1 VHVYDFIT
9 DQEQHRI
16 KTGSR
21 SVNKDQPF
29 EMVLSGYR
37 DLFLEQLDKLTV
49 KEESNYLNQSLKES
63 GDVQKWLDGLLHI
76 IQTDGRNITQLFA
89 DLIGVYEVFISGKHQ
104 TAVSLLYYFLEKYDL
119 LDNVYYEMLGCFFR
133 GRYIEEGKDY
143 MEESFYYHIPF
154 NQRFRIKNQRFSFSG
169 LPLLYAGESLM
180 STFFELGAKDLEDR
194 SIAVATF
201 NYDHLTQVHMD
212 KDWQPIRSRN
222 RIFDITNSI
231 YDVIND
237 LFYEAIENKTPV
249 ASPGDARSPII
260 SIRRAFRKFI
270 LSQVCTFPREQ
281 HIKDQHFVEEYVLPQ
296 LLTEAVRQHK
306 YDGIL
311 YPSTRF
317 IQKKVDF
324 GKGWHN
330 MIFKANI
337 AMFTNY
343 VLGTLYDEALFKT
356 IVPHV
361 IDLTQVGKIKSMEE
375 VGKLLE
381 AVHSMESFLLEN
393 TCESELRGRFVI
405 QLAHFKKKIKTYEA
419 LSIDGKA
426 YLDTYA
432 GKVETVYMKEYFK
445 YIRVQV
451 MKVYPKEVRQFFGK
465 RTDEGGRSDEE

>member
-1 VHVYDFIT
+1 MHVYDFIT

-29 EMVLSGYR
+29 EAVLSGYAQLFMQQFE
-37 DLFLEQLDKLTV
+37 DLTIKD
-49 KEESNYLNQSLKES
+49 ESKYLNEPLK
-63 GDVQKWLDGLLHI
+63 GNADVQQWLEGLLHI
-76 IQTDGRNITQLFA
+76 IQADERNITQLFA
-89 DLIGVYEVFISGKHQ
+89 DLMGVYEVFISGKHQ

-119 LDNVYYEMLGCFFR
+119 LDNVYYEVLGCFFR
-133 GRYIEEGKDY
+133 GRDIEEGKDY
-143 MEESFYYHIPF
+143 KEESFYYHIPF
-154 NQRFRIKNQRFSFSG
+154 NKRFLIKNQRFSFSG
-169 LPLLYAGESLM
+169 LPLLYAGESLV
-180 STFFELGAKDLEDR
+180 STFFELGAKDLEDKC
-194 SIAVATF
+194 IAVATF
-201 NYDHLTQVHMD
+201 NYDHLVQMD

-222 RIFDITNSI
+222 RIFDITNGI

-237 LFYEAIENKTPV
+237 LFYEAIENNRRIP
-249 ASPGDARSPII
+249 SPGDPRSPVK

-317 IQKKVDF
+317 INKQVDF

-343 VLGTLYDEALFKT
+343 VPGALYDEALFKT

-361 IDLTQVGKIKSMEE
+361 IDLTQVGKVEALKEM
-375 VGKLLE
+375 GKLLK

-393 TCESELRGRFVI
+393 TRESELRGRFVI
-405 QLAHFKKKIKTYEA
+405 QLAHFKKKIKSYQT

-432 GKVETVYMKEYFK
+432 GKVETVYMREYFR
-445 YIRVQV
+445 YIRLQV
-451 MKVYPKEVRQFFGK
+451 TRVYPEEVQRFSEQ
-465 RTDEGGRSDEE
+465 RPAEDSRSDEE